1 MLRLLFA
8 AMLVFG
14 WSPAL
19 AGENCTCRYK
29 ENDVNE
35 GQTICMQTPNGSQMA
50 TCARVLN
57 NTSWKFL
64 GTPCPLAQNKSVPKN
79 LNVFE
84 PENVEALIYA
94 SNKAS

>member
-1 MLRLLFA
+1 MRLIA
-8 AMLVFG
+8 ALIALLSFTM
-14 WSPAL
+14 PAV

-29 ENDVNE
+29 EADVAE

-64 GTPCPLAQNKSVPKN
+64 GQPCPTAGIDKKKNSSAFDYQDSIALLRQKS
-79 LNVFE
+79 
-84 PENVEALIYA
+84 
-94 SNKAS
+94 